1 MLSGLLAHTLR
12 FSPKNITG
20 LFSISSRVPLQCH
33 RASQPLLRLTQ
44 TPPNCTPI
52 STLSRTR
59 LHRSSHFSRLF
70 SSSPTGPTVPPTGK
84 SVLKQPLPPRFF
96 SSNGSNGGAHWQSDA
111 RQPLPVLST
120 PAVAN
125 WLFLSST
132 LVFAVIVVGGVTRLT
147 ESGLSITEWRP
158 ITGVLPPLSLAEWE
172 SEFEKYKATPEFRLC
187 VGSVPRPS
195 LFPRFLTHSR
205 SHLTLTHPFIPF
217 RLNSRI
223 SLDDFKSIY
232 YMEWAHRILGRTIGL
247 AFVLPLG
254 YFALQRRLSRSLR
267 GPLVCLAALLGAQ
280 GVLGWY
286 MVQSGLEPANFT
298 ADGAVPRVSQY
309 RLAAHLSAALV
320 LYAGM
325 FAAALAVK
333 ADWRF
338 ARQGAW
344 GRLSDGRTWEEVLR
358 NPIVRRFK
366 RHAAVVTGLV
376 LFTAFSGTW
385 NTMLFLPP
393 PLLSNSVSML
403 SFFFSFFPLS

>member
-1 MLSGLLAHTLR
+1 
-12 FSPKNITG
+12 
-20 LFSISSRVPLQCH
+20 
-33 RASQPLLRLTQ
+33 
-44 TPPNCTPI
+44 
-52 STLSRTR
+52 
-59 LHRSSHFSRLF
+59 
-70 SSSPTGPTVPPTGK
+70 
-84 SVLKQPLPPRFF
+84 VLKQPLPLRFF
-96 SSNGSNGGAHWQSDA
+96 SSNGGAHWQSGA
-111 RQPLPVLST
+111 QLPVLST

-172 SEFEKYKATPEFRLC
+172 NEFEKYKATPEFRLC
-187 VGSVPRPS
+187 VVPSIS
-195 LFPRFLTHSR
+195 LFPSFLTAHE
-205 SHLTLTHPFIPF
+205 T

-267 GPLVCLAALLGAQ
+267 GPLLCLAALLGAQ

-325 FAAALAVK
+325 LAAALAVK

-338 ARQGAW
+338 AHQGAW
-344 GRLSDGRTWEEVLR
+344 GRLRDGRTWEEVLR

-376 LFTAFSGTW
+376 LFTAFSGTR
-385 NTMLFLPP
+385 NIMPFLPTFY
-393 PLLSNSVSML
+393 LIQCRCYCFSLS
-403 SFFFSFFPLS
+403 